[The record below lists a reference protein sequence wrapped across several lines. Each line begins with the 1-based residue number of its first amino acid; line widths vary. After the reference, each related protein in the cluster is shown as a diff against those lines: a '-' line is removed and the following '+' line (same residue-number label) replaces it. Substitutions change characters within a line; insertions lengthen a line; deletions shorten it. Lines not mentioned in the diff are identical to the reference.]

1 MPVSLYAFGCPDSS
15 GAIYLPNQVS
25 AHTAHATL
33 NSSSTEPPVKAACMP
48 WFDLSTNTLKVR
60 DTSNITWIPIWRLT
74 NAGVEPLYRGQP
86 LGPLAALVPTP
97 GSSGYIWANAD
108 GTVIVQDVS
117 TPDIPV
123 FSVRTAGMVPGP
135 TAAQADNRASLRA
148 DGTWDSAALP
158 YSRRFAGAQNYEL
171 GGLPR
176 SSVYNVAIRSILSN
190 AQGLVLQVG
199 SGGTPKQTG
208 YSSMAVRGSSTP
220 PGIATWGFELWDV
233 YPEAYQVIIMGQ
245 LVNMGDNV
253 WIWVGNGGRAGSG
266 SEVDSSRG
274 VVTLSGQLDFIRILP
289 SGNPRGTFNARASM
303 NDGSIVVWI

>member
-15 GAIYLPNQVS
+15 GAIYLPNQAS

-48 WFDLSTNTLKVR
+48 WFDLSTNTFKVR

-108 GTVIVQDVS
+108 GTVVVQDVS

-135 TAAQADNRASLRA
+135 TALQSDFRSRLSA
-148 DGTWDSAALP
+148 DGAWRDGP
-158 YSRRFAGAQNYEL
+158 QIFGSREFAGAQDYSI
-171 GGLPR
+171 GGLAR
-176 SSVYNVAIRSILSN
+176 SEVYRVAVWANLSN
-190 AQGLVLQVG
+190 AQTLVLQVG
-199 SGGTPKQTG
+199 SSGSPKQTG
-208 YSSMAVRGSSTP
+208 YSAIASRSSSSPTA
-220 PGIATWGFELWDV
+220 ATFGFELWDKYDEV
-233 YPEAYQVIIMGQ
+233 RQMIIVGD
-245 LVNMGDNV
+245 LVS
-253 WIWVGNGGRAGSG
+253 VGGNFWSWSGSG
-266 SEVDSSRG
+266 GPAVGGADGDISRG
-274 VVTLSGQLDFIRILP
+274 LVQLSGPLDFIRVLP

-303 NDGSIVVWI
+303 NSGSIKVFA